1 MGIGYVALC
10 IFSPDS
16 GRGNPY
22 NRFCWNTRGVLPSN
36 GGNCSSFSLVTT

>member
-16 GRGNPY
+16 GRGNPG
-22 NRFCWNTRGVLPSN
+22 FVETPGE
-36 GGNCSSFSLVTT
+36 FFLVTVKL